1 MPPKV
6 THPGVVWRPAVC
18 STVDLWVA
26 LAGPMRALEKPWL
39 RRLLEV
45 REVLMFSFDFELLEP
60 PLSVEAYASPS
71 PWLPA
76 FSIANATSSIVG
88 RDATGGVYVTCELYD
103 GGQLCL
109 HIDTTGRIAPLGD
122 GLVDALALLVTL
134 PYWHQLFADC
144 PSGNLQAMRALAEE
158 LEREVCEDLP
168 ALPAAREELR
178 RFLELPVLADPVQRL
193 YELASARGNDVAVMS
208 PHGWRYVAPMTLG
221 GVNAR

>member
-1 MPPKV
+1 
-6 THPGVVWRPAVC
+6 
-18 STVDLWVA
+18 
-26 LAGPMRALEKPWL
+26 MRALAKPWL
-39 RRLLEV
+39 SRLLDV

-60 PLSVEAYASPS
+60 PLNADAYASPS

-88 RDATGGVYVTCELYD
+88 RDATGGVYVTCELPH
-103 GGQLCL
+103 GRPLCL
-109 HIDTTGRIAPLGD
+109 HIDTTGQVAPLGER
-122 GLVDALALLVTL
+122 LIDALAILVAL

-144 PSGNLQAMRALAEE
+144 PSGDLQAMRALAEE

-178 RFLELPVLADPVQRL
+178 GFLELPALADPVQRL
-193 YELASARGNDVAVMS
+193 HELASERGNEVAVLS

-221 GVNAR
+221 VIAR